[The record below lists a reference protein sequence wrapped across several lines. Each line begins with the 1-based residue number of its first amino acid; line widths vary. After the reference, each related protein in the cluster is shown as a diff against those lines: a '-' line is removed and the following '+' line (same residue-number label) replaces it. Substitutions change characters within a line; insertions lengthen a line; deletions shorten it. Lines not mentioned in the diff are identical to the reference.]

1 MEQRFPTRFSA
12 ASLVGRSKDPEDWW
26 NAVCRGMHRLLTEH
40 NVLATDVRGVGFSG
54 QMHGLVILD
63 AEKM

>member
-1 MEQRFPTRFSA
+1 
-12 ASLVGRSKDPEDWW
+12 
-26 NAVCRGMHRLLTEH
+26 MHRLLREH

-63 AEKM
+63 AEKNVITPAILHCDARAGEEKNVVSREELIEWEF